1 MTRFKPV
8 AGLVFVWL
16 VLMAMPAAAQS
27 AGVRVGASIDPD
39 QFYFGGHLETGPLV
53 EELRFRPN
61 VEIGLGDNLTLVALN
76 FEFVYPFVLHDDW
89 DLYAGAGPALN
100 IYNHEIFGTDSR
112 GGFNL
117 LVGVVH
123 RGGLFTELK
132 IGTIDSPDVKIG
144 VGYQFRWR

>member
-1 MTRFKPV
+1 MTRFKAI

-16 VLMAMPAAAQS
+16 VLMVLPASAQT

-39 QFYFGGHLETGPLV
+39 QFFFGGHVETGPLV

-61 VEIGLGDNLTLVALN
+61 VEIGLGDNVTLVAIN
-76 FEFVYPFVLHDDW
+76 FEFVYPFVLAEDW

-100 IYNHEIFGTDSR
+100 IYNHETAGTDSR

-117 LVGVVH
+117 LVGLAH

-132 IGTIDSPDVKIG
+132 IGTIDSPDVKIA